1 MSEPPSQ
8 VSWANVRDEI
18 SRRIKK
24 QQFDTWFR
32 RVEAREVSSSRLDLE
47 VPNEFI
53 REWLQKYYLDTIR
66 KAAEDVMRS
75 RPQVTLRLPEGASAT
90 ASDASAS
97 SSASTAHPSS
107 VPALPV
113 PASPVRTDP
122 MRSGAEARLPLNPS
136 YTFDHFV
143 VGPSNRLAHAAAL
156 AVAEA
161 PAQAYNPLFL
171 HGAVGLGKTHL
182 LQAICHHMLARAP
195 RTDILY
201 LSCETFVNSFIG
213 ALKSGSLDAFRR
225 RHRTVGVLL
234 VDDIHFL
241 ANKESTQEEFFHTF
255 NELFDANRQI
265 ILSSD
270 SSPMDIPTIED
281 RLVSRFKWGLVA
293 RIDKPNLETR
303 VAILKQKAE
312 LRGSEIPDE
321 VLAFVAKAVD
331 TNIRE
336 LEGAVTKLIGSAT
349 LTARRI
355 NLALAREIFSD
366 LLIEKRRHITIEDI
380 QGAITARYSVKL
392 SDLQSKRR
400 SKSVTLPRQVCM
412 FLARSLT
419 DYSLEEIGG
428 YFGGRDH
435 TTVMYAC
442 DQIGGRVKRDA
453 EFARMVEETTVQL
466 RSGSRG

>member
-1 MSEPPSQ
+1 MSDSPAQ
-8 VSWANVRDEI
+8 GSWANVRDEI

-32 RVEAREVSSSRLDLE
+32 RVEARTVTSERLDLE

-75 RPQVTLRLPEGASAT
+75 RPQVTLRLPAAAASLLASDGAASPAPASAAQ
-90 ASDASAS
+90 ASQS
-97 SSASTAHPSS
+97 
-107 VPALPV
+107 

-122 MRSGAEARLPLNPS
+122 MRPASEARLPLNPS

-201 LSCETFVNSFIG
+201 LSCETFVNNFIT

-225 RHRTVGVLL
+225 RHRNVGILL

-293 RIDKPNLETR
+293 KIDKPNLETR

-312 LRGSEIPDE
+312 LRGSVISDE

-349 LTARRI
+349 LTQRRI
-355 NLALAREIFSD
+355 DMALAREVFSD
-366 LLIEKRRHITIEDI
+366 LLTEKRRHITIEDI

-412 FLARSLT
+412 FLARGLT

-442 DQIGGRVKRDA
+442 DQIGSRVKRDT
-453 EFARMVEETTVQL
+453 EFARMIDETTLQL
-466 RSGSRG
+466 RSGARG